1 MDLARLWLG
10 LLLPLVA
17 ALDFRYHHQEGME
30 AFLKSVAQNYS
41 SITHLHCIG
50 KSVRGRSPPAHVPNP
65 QLPFKSLLN
74 GSVWSPCPG
83 RSGDALHSGR
93 NLWVLV
99 VGKSPKEHRIG
110 IPEFKYVA
118 NMHGDETVGRELLLH
133 LIDYLVTNH
142 GKDAEITQL
151 INSTRI
157 HIMPSMNPDGF
168 EAVKKPDCYYSNGR
182 ENYNNYD
189 LNRNFPD
196 AFENNNVTQQPET
209 LAVMK
214 WLKTETFVLSANLH
228 GGALVAS
235 YPFDNGVQATG
246 TLLSRSLTPDDD
258 VFQHLAYTY
267 ASRNPNMTKGDQCK
281 NKRNFPNGITNGY
294 SWYPLQGGMQDYN
307 YIWAQ
312 CFELTLELSCCKYPR
327 EEKLPVFWNDNRA
340 SLIEYIRQVH
350 LGVKGQVFDQ
360 SGNPLPNVIV
370 EVQDR
375 KHICPYRTNKLG
387 EYYLLLLPGSYVINI
402 YNVTRVTLYI
412 GTVQESNDDDTCSPV
427 VLTVDT
433 VVVDYILVLL
443 RVEKAQLIFGE

>member
-1 MDLARLWLG
+1 MAKDRPHVQHKRSRDMDLAVLWLG
-10 LLLPLVA
+10 LLLPVVT
-17 ALDFRYHHQEGME
+17 ALDFRYHHQEEME

-41 SITHLHCIG
+41 SITHLHSIG
-50 KSVRGRSPPAHVPNP
+50 KSVRVPFFFGT
-65 QLPFKSLLN
+65 Q
-74 GSVWSPCPG
+74 
-83 RSGDALHSGR
+83 
-93 NLWVLV
+93 
-99 VGKSPKEHRIG
+99 
-110 IPEFKYVA
+110 
-118 NMHGDETVGRELLLH
+118 TVGRELLLH
-133 LIDYLVTNH
+133 LIDYLVSSH
-142 GKDAEITQL
+142 GNDADITHL

-182 ENYNNYD
+182 ENFNSYD

-196 AFENNNVTQQPET
+196 AFESNNVTKQPET

-281 NKRNFPNGITNGY
+281 NKRHFPNGITNGY

-312 CFELTLELSCCKYPR
+312 CFEITLELSCCKYPR
-327 EEKLPVFWNDNRA
+327 EEKLPLFWNDNRA

-350 LGVKGQVFDQ
+350 L
-360 SGNPLPNVIV
+360 
-370 EVQDR
+370 VQDR
-375 KHICPYRTNKLG
+375 KHICPFRTNKLG
-387 EYYLLLLPGSYVINI
+387 EYYLLLLPGSYVIN
-402 YNVTRVTLYI
+402 VTVP
-412 GTVQESNDDDTCSPV
+412 GHDPH
-427 VLTVDT
+427 LTKLTIPRKSQTFSALKKDFHLPLRGHL
-433 VVVDYILVLL
+433 DPILVSEPLCPTIPLYKL
-443 RVEKAQLIFGE
+443 RPNCSAATKPSLFLFFMTLWHIFFK

>member
-1 MDLARLWLG
+1 MDRARLWLG
-10 LLLPLVA
+10 LLLPVVA

-41 SITHLHCIG
+41 SITHLHSIG
-50 KSVRGRSPPAHVPNP
+50 KSVR
-65 QLPFKSLLN
+65 
-74 GSVWSPCPG
+74 
-83 RSGDALHSGR
+83 GR

-99 VGKSPKEHRIG
+99 VGQTPKEHRVG

-133 LIDYLVTNH
+133 LIDYLVSSYR
-142 GKDAEITQL
+142 KDPEITHL
-151 INSTRI
+151 IDSTRI

-168 EAVKKPDCYYSNGR
+168 EAVQKPDCYYSNGR

-196 AFENNNVTQQPET
+196 AFENNNVTKQPET
-209 LAVMK
+209 LAIME

-281 NKRNFPNGITNGY
+281 NKRNFPNGIINGY

-312 CFELTLELSCCKYPR
+312 CFEITLELSCCKYPR
-327 EEKLPVFWNDNRA
+327 EEKLPLFWNDNKA
-340 SLIEYIRQVH
+340 SLIEYIKQVH

-360 SGNPLPNVIV
+360 SGAPLPNVIV

-375 KHICPYRTNKLG
+375 KHICPFRTNKLG
-387 EYYLLLLPGSYVINI
+387 EYYLLLLPGSYVIN
-402 YNVTRVTLYI
+402 VTVPGHDSYLTKLTIPGKSQPFSALKKDFHLPLRWQPDSISVSNPSCPMIPLYKFMPSHSAATKPSLCVFFMTLLY
-412 GTVQESNDDDTCSPV
+412 VF
-427 VLTVDT
+427 L
-433 VVVDYILVLL
+433 
-443 RVEKAQLIFGE
+443 K

>member
-10 LLLPLVA
+10 LLLPVVA
-17 ALDFRYHHQEGME
+17 ALDFRYHHQEEME
-30 AFLKSVAQNYS
+30 AFLKSVARNYS
-41 SITHLHCIG
+41 SITHLHSIG
-50 KSVRGRSPPAHVPNP
+50 KSVR
-65 QLPFKSLLN
+65 
-74 GSVWSPCPG
+74 
-83 RSGDALHSGR
+83 GR

-99 VGKSPKEHRIG
+99 VGQSPKEHRVG

-133 LIDYLVTNH
+133 LIDYLVTSH
-142 GKDAEITQL
+142 GKDAEITYL

-168 EAVKKPDCYYSNGR
+168 EAVQKPDCYYSNGR

-196 AFENNNVTQQPET
+196 AFENNNVSKQPET

-281 NKRNFPNGITNGY
+281 NKRNFPDGIINGY

-312 CFELTLELSCCKYPR
+312 CFEITLELSCCKYPR
-327 EEKLPVFWNDNRA
+327 EEKLPLFWNDNRA
-340 SLIEYIRQVH
+340 SLIEYIKQVH

-375 KHICPYRTNKLG
+375 KHICPFRTNKLG
-387 EYYLLLLPGSYVINI
+387 EYYLLLLPGSYVIN
-402 YNVTRVTLYI
+402 VTVPGHDPHLTKLTIPRKSKSYSALKKDFHLPLQGQLDSIFVSNPSCPMIPLYKFRPSHSAATKPSLFVFFMTLLH
-412 GTVQESNDDDTCSPV
+412 VFF
-427 VLTVDT
+427 
-433 VVVDYILVLL
+433 
-443 RVEKAQLIFGE
+443 K

>member
-1 MDLARLWLG
+1 HGPR
-10 LLLPLVA
+10 
-17 ALDFRYHHQEGME
+17 
-30 AFLKSVAQNYS
+30 
-41 SITHLHCIG
+41 
-50 KSVRGRSPPAHVPNP
+50 AHVAGASA
-65 QLPFKSLLN
+65 SL
-74 GSVWSPCPG
+74 GDRPGFPIPPPG
-83 RSGDALHSGR
+83 RDGGVPEERCPKLQFDHALAQHREVGER

-99 VGKSPKEHRIG
+99 VGQCPKEHRVG

-133 LIDYLVTNH
+133 LIDYLVTSY
-142 GKDAEITQL
+142 GKDAQITHL

-157 HIMPSMNPDGF
+157 HIMPTMNPDGF

-182 ENYNNYD
+182 ENYNSYD

-196 AFENNNVTQQPET
+196 AFENNNVSKQPET

-246 TLLSRSLTPDDD
+246 ALLSRSLTPDDD

-267 ASRNPNMTKGDQCK
+267 ASRNPNMTKGDQCR

-294 SWYPLQGGMQDYN
+294 AWYPLQGGMQDYN

-312 CFELTLELSCCKYPR
+312 CFEITLELSCCKYPR
-327 EEKLPVFWNDNRA
+327 EEKLPLFWDDNKA

-370 EVQDR
+370 EAQDR
-375 KHICPYRTNKLG
+375 KHICPFRTNKHG
-387 EYYLLLLPGSYVINI
+387 EYYLLLLPGSYVINGLTNLCGPDMKLTI
-402 YNVTRVTLYI
+402 IRA
-412 GTVQESNDDDTCSPV
+412 GFESACLS
-427 VLTVDT
+427 
-433 VVVDYILVLL
+433 L
-443 RVEKAQLIFGE
+443 RSSFLQSGLCPSQSNIT

>member
-10 LLLPLVA
+10 LQLPLVA

-50 KSVRGRSPPAHVPNP
+50 KSVR
-65 QLPFKSLLN
+65 
-74 GSVWSPCPG
+74 
-83 RSGDALHSGR
+83 GR

-294 SWYPLQGGMQDYN
+294 SWYPLQG
-307 YIWAQ
+307 
-312 CFELTLELSCCKYPR
+312 
-327 EEKLPVFWNDNRA
+327 
-340 SLIEYIRQVH
+340 
-350 LGVKGQVFDQ
+350 VKGQVFDQ

-387 EYYLLLLPGSYVINI
+387 EYYLLLLPGSYVINLELRDPPASAS
-402 YNVTRVTLYI
+402 RVLGLKVCT
-412 GTVQESNDDDTCSPV
+412 TA
-427 VLTVDT
+427 
-433 VVVDYILVLL
+433 
-443 RVEKAQLIFGE
+443 AQQQDHQP

>member
-1 MDLARLWLG
+1 MDLSRLWLG
-10 LLLPLVA
+10 LLLPVLA

-41 SITHLHCIG
+41 SITHLHSIG
-50 KSVRGRSPPAHVPNP
+50 KSVRGR
-65 QLPFKSLLN
+65 
-74 GSVWSPCPG
+74 
-83 RSGDALHSGR
+83 
-93 NLWVLV
+93 NLWVLI
-99 VGKSPKEHRIG
+99 VGQCPKEHRVG

-133 LIDYLVTNH
+133 LIDYLVSRH
-142 GKDAEITQL
+142 GKDLEITNL

-168 EAVKKPDCYYSNGR
+168 EAVKKPDCFYSNGR
-182 ENYNNYD
+182 ENYNKFD

-196 AFENNNVTQQPET
+196 AFEYNNISKQPET

-235 YPFDNGVQATG
+235 YPFDNGAQATG
-246 TLLSRSLTPDDD
+246 ALLSRSLTPDDD

-281 NKRNFPNGITNGY
+281 NKMDFQNGITNGY

-307 YIWAQ
+307 YVWAQ
-312 CFELTLELSCCKYPR
+312 CFEITLELSCCKYPR
-327 EEKLPVFWNDNRA
+327 EEKLPFFWNDNKA
-340 SLIEYIRQVH
+340 SLIEYIKQVH
-350 LGVKGQVFDQ
+350 LGIKGQVFDQ
-360 SGNPLPNVIV
+360 NGNPLPNVIV

-375 KHICPYRTNKLG
+375 KHICPFRTNKFG

-402 YNVTRVTLYI
+402 TAHGHDPHLTK
-412 GTVQESNDDDTCSPV
+412 V
-427 VLTVDT
+427 VIPEKFQTFSALKKDFHLPIQGKL
-433 VVVDYILVLL
+433 DSILVSNPSCPLIPLYKVMPSHSVATRPGLFLFSMTLL
-443 RVEKAQLIFGE
+443 LIFFK